1 MSEDFQSGEAGII
14 DMMCCASCGIKA
26 SDDEEGINLKK
37 CAACKLVRY
46 CDVKCQREHRPQH
59 KRECKE
65 RAAELRDEN
74 LFRQPESSH
83 KGDCPICCLPIAI
96 DHLKS
101 TTMACCSQVICDG
114 CDCANKIGE
123 IEQSLQ
129 HRCPFC
135 RHPAAKTEGE
145 VKQLRMKRAEA
156 NDPHALLPMGYDLHQ
171 EGDYGS
177 ALEYWRKA
185 AELGNA
191 EAHYVVSNIYWEGKG
206 VEKDIKKAIYHL
218 EKAAIDGHPFARYN
232 LGCIEENNGRKD
244 RAVKHYIIAASL
256 GHDTSLEDLREC
268 YAEGSVQKEDF
279 AAALRA
285 HQAAVDATKSLE
297 RDIAEAFYAE
307 NKEEK

>member
-1 MSEDFQSGEAGII
+1 
-14 DMMCCASCGIKA
+14 
-26 SDDEEGINLKK
+26 
-37 CAACKLVRY
+37 
-46 CDVKCQREHRPQH
+46 
-59 KRECKE
+59 
-65 RAAELRDEN
+65 
-74 LFRQPESSH
+74 
-83 KGDCPICCLPIAI
+83 
-96 DHLKS
+96 
-101 TTMACCSQVICDG
+101 MACCSQVICDG

-156 NDPHALLPMGYDLHQ
+156 NDRHALLPMGYDLHQ
-171 EGDYGS
+171 EEDYGS
-177 ALEYWRKA
+177 ALAYWKKA

-232 LGCIEENNGRKD
+232 LGCIEGNNGRKD

-297 RDIAEAFYAE
+297 RDVAEAFYAE